1 MADRNRRRSKSEKK
15 DRKEKKPALVLTGK
29 VQMTREGYIFVIVDG
44 EDNDVFVK
52 ASKTRGALNG
62 DIVKVS
68 VTREKTQKQRREGV
82 VVEIVERARK
92 PFIGILHIVG
102 EQAWVLMESRTMP
115 YDIVIPLIGT
125 SPVGFKNR
133 KQRINQS
140 ANPEEM
146 PDTTGFLKKTG
157 DDMYDVIGVFET
169 VDNVRRELRARAG
182 MKVAALVDHW
192 EKNEPAPVGH
202 IVDVLGEPGEND
214 TEMHAILAEYALPYR
229 FEPEVENAADKI
241 SEQITEA
248 DLKERKDFRDVTTFT
263 IDPAD
268 AKDFDDALSFR
279 KLGNGN
285 FEVGVH
291 IADVTHYVHPGSIVD
306 EEARNRGTSVY
317 LVDRTVPMLPEKLSN
332 KLCSLRPEEEKL
344 CFSAVFEVTPL
355 ARIAGQWFGRT
366 VIKSDYRFAYEEA
379 QQILDAGKKAMGTEY
394 VFGPEDRK
402 RTVPDEIKEALL
414 TLMSL
419 ASKLRK
425 KRFASGAISFER
437 PEMKVEVDEKGR
449 PVNVYQKVTKEAN
462 WLIEEFMLLANRSVA
477 EFVATRCKT
486 EGGKGKKAAA
496 KTFVYRIHDQPDP
509 EKLENLRGFVGN
521 FGYTLGPTG
530 NGQEISKTL
539 NSLFAEAKD
548 KPEFNAIELLSL
560 RTMAKARYSTDN
572 IGHYGLAFKY
582 YTHFTSPIRRYPDMM
597 VHRLLAMYLK
607 GVQSQKKDFYEALCK
622 YASEREVVAA
632 EAERSSVK
640 YKLVEFMQDKVGYEF
655 EGHISG
661 LTEWGMYVE
670 IEPTKIEGMV
680 ALRDIKSD
688 FYEFDEEKYRIVGR
702 SSRLV
707 YNLGDPVKIRVK
719 KANLEQKLLDYELVE
734 TGLEERLPEQDA
746 AMDETERAARKAA
759 RKEKIRNAI
768 RSSAKKKSGRRSRKQ

>member
-449 PVNVYQKVTKEAN
+449 PVNVYQKVTKEAQD
-462 WLIEEFMLLANRSVA
+462 R
-477 EFVATRCKT
+477 RRQGK
-486 EGGKGKKAAA
+486 EGCSQ
-496 KTFVYRIHDQPDP
+496 D
-509 EKLENLRGFVGN
+509 
-521 FGYTLGPTG
+521 
-530 NGQEISKTL
+530 
-539 NSLFAEAKD
+539 
-548 KPEFNAIELLSL
+548 
-560 RTMAKARYSTDN
+560 
-572 IGHYGLAFKY
+572 
-582 YTHFTSPIRRYPDMM
+582 IRLQNPRP
-597 VHRLLAMYLK
+597 A
-607 GVQSQKKDFYEALCK
+607 
-622 YASEREVVAA
+622 
-632 EAERSSVK
+632 
-640 YKLVEFMQDKVGYEF
+640 
-655 EGHISG
+655 
-661 LTEWGMYVE
+661 
-670 IEPTKIEGMV
+670 
-680 ALRDIKSD
+680 
-688 FYEFDEEKYRIVGR
+688 
-702 SSRLV
+702 
-707 YNLGDPVKIRVK
+707 
-719 KANLEQKLLDYELVE
+719 
-734 TGLEERLPEQDA
+734 
-746 AMDETERAARKAA
+746 
-759 RKEKIRNAI
+759 
-768 RSSAKKKSGRRSRKQ
+768 

>member
-1 MADRNRRRSKSEKK
+1 MADRNRRRSRNRGEKK
-15 DRKEKKPALVLTGK
+15 EKKEKKPALVLTGK
-29 VQMTREGYIFVIVDG
+29 VQMTREGFIFVIVEG
-44 EDNDVFVK
+44 EEDDVFVK
-52 ASKTRGALNG
+52 ASKTKGALNG
-62 DIVKVS
+62 DIVKVA
-68 VTREKTQKQRREGV
+68 VLKEKTDRQRREGAV
-82 VVEIVERARK
+82 TEIVERSRR
-92 PFIGILHIVG
+92 PFVGILHIVG
-102 EQAWVLMESRTMP
+102 EQAWVLMESRAMP
-115 YDIVIPLIGT
+115 YDIVIPLVGAA
-125 SPVGFKNR
+125 PVGFKNR
-133 KQRINQS
+133 KQRMGR
-140 ANPEEM
+140 ADNPEGM
-146 PDTTGFLKKTG
+146 PDSTGFLKKMG
-157 DDMYDVIGVFET
+157 QDEYSVIGVYET
-169 VDNVRRELRARAG
+169 VDNARRELRARAG

-192 EKNEPAPVGH
+192 EKSEPAPVGH
-202 IVDVLGEPGEND
+202 IVDVLGDPGEND

-241 SEQITEA
+241 SDRITDA
-248 DLKERKDFRDVTTFT
+248 DRKGRKDFRDVTTFT

-279 KLGNGN
+279 KLENGN

-291 IADVTHYVHPGSIVD
+291 IADVTYYVRPGSIVD

-344 CFSAVFEVTPL
+344 CFSAVFEISPL
-355 ARIAGQWFGRT
+355 ARVVSQWFGRT
-366 VIKSDYRFAYEEA
+366 VIKSDYRFAYENA
-379 QQILDAGKKAMGTEY
+379 QKILDDGRKAMSASY
-394 VFGPEDRK
+394 AFGPDGHV
-402 RTVPDEIKEALL
+402 RTVPDNIKEALL
-414 TLMSL
+414 ILDSL

-425 KRFASGAISFER
+425 KRFAAGAISFER

-449 PVNVYQKVTKEAN
+449 PVNVYQKVTREAN
-462 WLIEEFMLLANRSVA
+462 WLIEEFMLLANRCVA
-477 EFVATRCKT
+477 EFVATKCKT
-486 EGGKGKKAAA
+486 PAGKGRKAEA
-496 KTFVYRIHDQPDP
+496 KTFVYRIHDEPNQ

-521 FGYTLGPTG
+521 FGYTLGQMN
-530 NGQEISKTL
+530 NGKEISREL
-539 NSLFAEAKD
+539 NGLFARAKD

-597 VHRLLAMYLK
+597 VHRLLAMYLD
-607 GVQSQKKDFYEALCK
+607 GEASQKKDYYEGQCK

-632 EAERSSVK
+632 EAERSSIK

-680 ALRDIKSD
+680 ALRDVKSD
-688 FYEFDEEKYRIVGR
+688 YFEFDEENYRIVGR
-702 SSRLV
+702 SSKVV

-734 TGLEERLPEQDA
+734 TGQEERLQETVPE
-746 AMDETERAARKAA
+746 EERAARKAA
-759 RKEKIRNAI
+759 RKEKIRGAI
-768 RSSAKKKSGRRSRKQ
+768 RESKKKKARMKK